1 MKGDEVEGWGRKA
14 ERDGTRLRWRR
25 GVRVRVLERRTGR
38 AMGGGEQA
46 DGGRDSL
53 SVRLQEL
60 HFPSHYAP
68 YHCDR
73 PGNPLYPLKLIYIEI
88 LNDTHRPEQ

>member
-1 MKGDEVEGWGRKA
+1 MKGDEVEGLRGGRWKGRHTLEVA
-14 ERDGTRLRWRR
+14 RR
-25 GVRVRVLERRTGR
+25 RKGKGAGAVNRR
-38 AMGGGEQA
+38 
-46 DGGRDSL
+46 GGRDSL
-53 SVRLQEL
+53 SARLQEL

-73 PGNPLYPLKLIYIEI
+73 PWKPPLPLKLIYIEI

>member
-1 MKGDEVEGWGRKA
+1 MKLKVGAEGWRGSAHARGGEEA
-14 ERDGTRLRWRR
+14 QGTRAEDRR
-25 GVRVRVLERRTGR
+25 G
-38 AMGGGEQA
+38 GGLTASEI
-46 DGGRDSL
+46 L
-53 SVRLQEL
+53 SRLQEL

-73 PGNPLYPLKLIYIEI
+73 PENPLYPLKLIYIEI